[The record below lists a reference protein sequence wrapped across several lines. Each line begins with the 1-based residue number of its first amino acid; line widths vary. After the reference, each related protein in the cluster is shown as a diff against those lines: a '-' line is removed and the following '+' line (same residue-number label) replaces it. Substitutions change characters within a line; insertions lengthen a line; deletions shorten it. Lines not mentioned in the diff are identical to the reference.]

1 MRKLG
6 LFVVILSL
14 GALLMAAD
22 TVAIL
27 SASKG
32 KVSLE
37 RNKQDLKFKKGE
49 MLQNDDILRTKA
61 ESFAAYKFVDAS
73 SLIKLFSNSV
83 VTISATQQGN
93 KLNKKV
99 NVDRG
104 SVLASVKK
112 GSGAFT
118 VSTPTTVASVK
129 GTEFMTRVDDEGNS
143 TFIVTEGE
151 VELQVKSTG
160 QTLSAAKGK
169 TAVIGSKS
177 EPIVRD
183 SSKDELKAIEQ
194 AELEASKSSESST
207 IRIPVKDEAGNTKYI
222 EITY

>member
-1 MRKLG
+1 MKKLC

-14 GALLMAAD
+14 AALLMAAD

-99 NVDRG
+99 N
-104 SVLASVKK
+104 
-112 GSGAFT
+112 
-118 VSTPTTVASVK
+118 
-129 GTEFMTRVDDEGNS
+129 
-143 TFIVTEGE
+143 
-151 VELQVKSTG
+151 
-160 QTLSAAKGK
+160 
-169 TAVIGSKS
+169 
-177 EPIVRD
+177 
-183 SSKDELKAIEQ
+183 
-194 AELEASKSSESST
+194 
-207 IRIPVKDEAGNTKYI
+207 
-222 EITY
+222 